1 MLLRKSTGALRGD
14 LLDVTSIM
22 CVPGR
27 RIEERVIRSTFDKA
41 PAQFKFPKACVNYF
55 LGTVLQMDVN
65 GLYVRHYDGIE
76 SVVPREETYL
86 LTPEKFESDCA
97 YILQCEERLVGQA
110 VVARNEQDGM
120 FHLGT

>member
-1 MLLRKSTGALRGD
+1 
-14 LLDVTSIM
+14 
-22 CVPGR
+22 
-27 RIEERVIRSTFDKA
+27 
-41 PAQFKFPKACVNYF
+41 
-55 LGTVLQMDVN
+55 MDVN

-120 FHLGT
+120 FHLGTWSFIHTDTDIHKLYFSPSANVKFKTLSLKPEMWSTVMQELSDALIR

>member
-1 MLLRKSTGALRGD
+1 MRFL
-14 LLDVTSIM
+14 
-22 CVPGR
+22 
-27 RIEERVIRSTFDKA
+27 E
-41 PAQFKFPKACVNYF
+41 ACVYF
-55 LGTVLQMDVN
+55 LGTVLQKDVN

-86 LTPEKFESDCA
+86 LSPEKFESDCWH
-97 YILQCEERLVGQA
+97 ILQCEERLVGQA